1 MISPTS
7 PAPSSPVT
15 VVYACGSGGT
25 GAGLILGAKLLGLAE
40 RGIRIA
46 GVNVCD
52 DRAYFVKVISAI
64 CAESEAR
71 WQLGTNVTPD
81 DIDIVDGHVGLGY
94 AKSRPEELATIR
106 DLCRSDGVVL
116 DPVYTGKAFHGVLTE
131 LHADPRRFGAS
142 GRVHPHRRHLRPVR
156 MIRTTT
162 VLVLVASLA
171 TAHAEKSVRTAQ
183 VLSGVGTGVS
193 SGLFLAAFLTG
204 DKEGSVNHP
213 VLYTAIG
220 TSVITPSLGEYYAG
234 QYVTVGSVVRVLAGG
249 LAIYAVTAQ
258 TETVR
263 CATIEFS
270 ECKELT
276 GTATVLLGIAALA
289 FVGGAAYDVMDADD
303 AVKRYNARTR
313 MALVPAVTPES
324 AGLVVTGQF

>member
-1 MISPTS
+1 
-7 PAPSSPVT
+7 
-15 VVYACGSGGT
+15 
-25 GAGLILGAKLLGLAE
+25 
-40 RGIRIA
+40 
-46 GVNVCD
+46 
-52 DRAYFVKVISAI
+52 
-64 CAESEAR
+64 
-71 WQLGTNVTPD
+71 
-81 DIDIVDGHVGLGY
+81 
-94 AKSRPEELATIR
+94 
-106 DLCRSDGVVL
+106 
-116 DPVYTGKAFHGVLTE
+116 
-131 LHADPRRFGAS
+131 
-142 GRVHPHRRHLRPVR
+142 
-156 MIRTTT
+156 MIRTLTA
-162 VLVLVASLA
+162 LVLVASLA

-220 TSVITPSLGEYYAG
+220 TSVITPSLGAG
-234 QYVTVGSVVRVLAGG
+234 QYVTVGSVIRVLAGG